1 MTDESFEL
9 QTMTLVYQS
18 RHAGHMMSCV
28 RILSCQFHP
37 MMTNQTCCFATVLV
51 SSAVALWLSL
61 LVHVKLLGSQVPH
74 FAPSRHDEINTS
86 PSHEFIYLLLIS
98 TSYSR
103 RPQGWPTSSLHL
115 GLRRLRCPRVGKPS
129 GMINTR
135 NGTSASPRTIR
146 LLTFHLH

>member
-1 MTDESFEL
+1 MLSFKQSLLSNNLDMMDTCEL
-9 QTMTLVYQS
+9 FTYHIMPLPSHDIDDQS
-18 RHAGHMMSCV
+18 NLLLRHG
-28 RILSCQFHP
+28 
-37 MMTNQTCCFATVLV
+37 
-51 SSAVALWLSL
+51 VALWLSL

-86 PSHEFIYLLLIS
+86 PSHEFIYLLLIF

-115 GLRRLRCPRVGKPS
+115 GLHRLRCPRVGKLS